1 MHIGYYDQE
10 HHVLTDTNTV
20 FDEIAEAHPDMT
32 NTEIR
37 NLLASFLFTGDD
49 VFKRIGDLSGGEK
62 GRVSLAK
69 LMLSEANFLLLD
81 EPTNHLDMVS
91 KEILENAL
99 NNYEGTVFY
108 VSHDRY
114 FINHTASRIMHLTQ
128 NLLLDYKGSGEQT
141 VPDKYTGNYDRF
153 LQKQPELEEKLIRD
167 ELRAMQN
174 DGCQGLPQPS
184 APDSSVE
191 QEENGRSAG
200 ADDYKRQKEE
210 QARLRKKQND
220 IAKCEAA
227 ISSLEERNSS
237 IMEEMAL
244 PENCCDIAKLNLL
257 QKEQTE
263 NEAKLEKLYET
274 WEALH

>member
-1 MHIGYYDQE
+1 
-10 HHVLTDTNTV
+10 
-20 FDEIAEAHPDMT
+20 
-32 NTEIR
+32 
-37 NLLASFLFTGDD
+37 
-49 VFKRIGDLSGGEK
+49 
-62 GRVSLAK
+62 
-69 LMLSEANFLLLD
+69 
-81 EPTNHLDMVS
+81 
-91 KEILENAL
+91 
-99 NNYEGTVFY
+99 
-108 VSHDRY
+108 
-114 FINHTASRIMHLTQ
+114 MHLTQ

-257 QKEQTE
+257 QKEQAE